1 MRNTQ
6 MDSSASTK
14 VRRLWLTAGVI
25 FAGALWFIPFL
36 VLPRGPQP
44 FILGLAQ
51 VVACGLILGVG
62 RQGIDVLMLRL
73 LIATLGVSLGLVLT
87 ELSDGRTLCR
97 GAQDCLQYGV
107 LLVGFGGALLAILM
121 AFVAV
126 PTTIVWRRGFGG
138 FGPELGWP
146 IPKAAWKWVVLS
158 LGVVVGFYVVIFLMR
173 IPWPA

>member
-1 MRNTQ
+1 MMNTQ
-6 MDSSASTK
+6 IDNGAPKK
-14 VRRLWLTAGVI
+14 VRWLWLTGGVI

-36 VLPRGPQP
+36 VLPPGPQP

-87 ELSDGRTLCR
+87 ELSDGQTLCR

-107 LLVGFGGALLAILM
+107 LLVGFGGAVLAILM

-138 FGPELGWP
+138 LGPELGWP
-146 IPKAAWKWVVLS
+146 IPKAAWQWVVLS
-158 LGVVVGFYVVIFLMR
+158 FGVAAGLYVVIFLMG